1 LQLKLQQTNH
11 YVLDYF
17 MWKFWMTSGRKSAAA
32 IVKMSG
38 RSLLGAVQRV
48 TVLGFLDVN
57 KQIDVISISLIA
69 LEHLV
74 RKSRCMVEDFRF
86 FIVTF

>member
-1 LQLKLQQTNH
+1 
-11 YVLDYF
+11 
-17 MWKFWMTSGRKSAAA
+17 MTSGRKSAAA